1 MPNAL
6 ATPSHVKF
14 RREADGGLVY
24 DHENYG
30 YEDASMFAVSD
41 TVIDVL
47 EFVDGRR
54 SREAVEAEF
63 SPAVVDTL
71 VERGVLTEREISADS
86 LTEREVT
93 PDGG

>member
-1 MPNAL
+1 MSAVAVPA
-6 ATPSHVKF
+6 HVKF

-30 YEDASMFAVSD
+30 YEDASIYAVSD

-54 SREAVEAEF
+54 ARPAVEAAF
-63 SPAVVDTL
+63 SPAVVETL
-71 VERGVLTEREISADS
+71 LDRGLLTDA
-86 LTEREVT
+86 
-93 PDGG
+93 

>member
-1 MPNAL
+1 MPTTVSKPA
-6 ATPSHVKF
+6 HIKF

-30 YEDASMFAVSD
+30 YEDASMYAVSD

-47 EFVDGRR
+47 EFVDGER

-63 SPAVVDTL
+63 SPDVVETL
-71 VERGVLTEREISADS
+71 LQRGVLS
-86 LTEREVT
+86 
-93 PDGG
+93 DGE

>member
-1 MPNAL
+1 MAVTV
-6 ATPSHVKF
+6 ATPSYIKY

-30 YEDASMFAVSD
+30 YEDASMYAVSD

-54 SREAVEAEF
+54 NRAAVEEQF
-63 SPAVVDTL
+63 SNAI
-71 VERGVLTEREISADS
+71 VESLLDRGVLVRAE
-86 LTEREVT
+86 
-93 PDGG
+93 

>member
-1 MPNAL
+1 MA
-6 ATPSHVKF
+6 ATVSTPSHIKF

-30 YEDASMFAVSD
+30 YEDASMYAVSD

-47 EFVDGRR
+47 EFVGDEQ

-63 SPAVVDTL
+63 SPAVVETL
-71 VERGVLTEREISADS
+71 VERGVLT
-86 LTEREVT
+86 
-93 PDGG
+93 DGE